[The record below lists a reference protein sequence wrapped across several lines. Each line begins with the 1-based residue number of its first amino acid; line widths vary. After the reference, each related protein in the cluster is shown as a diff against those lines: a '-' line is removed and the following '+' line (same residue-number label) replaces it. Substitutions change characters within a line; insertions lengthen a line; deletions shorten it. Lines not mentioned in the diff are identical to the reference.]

1 MGVPTTPTKLGKLK
15 FSKKNLAITYNPDRV
30 IFEVHGGTI
39 KLLLGGSRA
48 VPAQKGVG
56 FLRGQVLKLKKSF

>member
-1 MGVPTTPTKLGKLK
+1 MGVPTPMTKLGKLK